1 MKKEKPKILFVCTMN
16 KSRSLT
22 ADHIYQDDPRFEVR
36 SAGTSI
42 TARKVITPENLK
54 WADYIIVMEGFQ
66 RGWIR
71 EVFPEIYETKN
82 ISGLYI
88 RDIYTYMDPEL
99 VELIKEKFEKVW
111 YRIERINKIVEKESN
126 IN

>member
-1 MKKEKPKILFVCTMN
+1 MEKEKSKILFVCTMN

-36 SAGTSI
+36 SAGTSY
-42 TARKVITPENLK
+42 TATNSVISPENLK
-54 WADYIIVMEGFQ
+54 WADYIIVMEGFH

-71 EVFPEIYETKN
+71 DAFPEIYETKN

-88 RDIYTYMDPEL
+88 RDIYGYMQPEL
-99 VELIKEKFEKVW
+99 IELIKQKFENVW
-111 YRIERINKIVEKESN
+111 NRIERINKIIEK
-126 IN
+126 